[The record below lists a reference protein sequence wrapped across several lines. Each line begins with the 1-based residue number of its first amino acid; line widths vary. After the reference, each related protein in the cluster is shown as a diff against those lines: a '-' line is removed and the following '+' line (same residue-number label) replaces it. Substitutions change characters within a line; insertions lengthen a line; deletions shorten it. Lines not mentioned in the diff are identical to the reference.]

1 MTTNNPQPNNVDR
14 PDVEMQEDTR
24 SETATGSNRLRK
36 ALSRPVSALVA
47 ACVGV
52 ACLLVG
58 VFATA
63 PIAYTRGTRSA
74 AVSKVSEE
82 TAKADKEYRKY
93 KKLAEDQ
100 KADYKQ
106 ASQTIASADNIKNG
120 IEDLKSK
127 HDDLQKQVDDAK
139 QQLETL
145 TGQVEQARRNSVS
158 SGVWQVGKDIEAGT
172 YRATNPVG
180 DDCYWE
186 IKAGD
191 SIVQNDIPGGGY
203 PEVTVS
209 DGQQLKIYSCG
220 TFAKQ

>member
-1 MTTNNPQPNNVDR
+1 MADNT
-14 PDVEMQEDTR
+14 
-24 SETATGSNRLRK
+24 NRLRK

-47 ACVGV
+47 ACVAL

-74 AVSKVSEE
+74 AVSKVAEE

-93 KKLAEDQ
+93 RKLAEDQ
-100 KADYKQ
+100 KADYEQ

-127 HDDLQKQVDDAK
+127 HDGLQKQVDDARK
-139 QQLETL
+139 QLETL
-145 TGQVEQARRNSVS
+145 TGQVEQAKRNSVS
-158 SGVWQVGKDIEAGT
+158 AGVWQVGKDIEAGT
-172 YRATNPVG
+172 YRATSPVG

-186 IKAGD
+186 VKVGD

-203 PEVTVS
+203 PEVTVT

>member
-1 MTTNNPQPNNVDR
+1 MIENNNPSNVDK
-14 PDVEMQEDTR
+14 PDVEVQEATR
-24 SETATGSNRLRK
+24 SENATGPNRLRK

-47 ACVGV
+47 ACVAL

-63 PIAYTRGTRSA
+63 PIAYTRGMRSA
-74 AVSKVSEE
+74 AVSKVAEE

-93 KKLAEDQ
+93 RKLAEDQ

-127 HDDLQKQVDDAK
+127 HDDLQKQVDDARK
-139 QQLETL
+139 QLETL
-145 TGQVEQARRNSVS
+145 TGQVEQAKRNSVS
-158 SGVWQVGKDIEAGT
+158 AGVWQVGKDIEAGT
-172 YRATNPVG
+172 YRATSPVG

-186 IKAGD
+186 VKAGD

-203 PEVTVS
+203 PEVTVT

>member
-1 MTTNNPQPNNVDR
+1 MIENHNPNNVDK
-14 PDVEMQEDTR
+14 PDVEMQEATR
-24 SETATGSNRLRK
+24 SKLSRLRK
-36 ALSRPVSALVA
+36 VLSRPVSALVT
-47 ACVGV
+47 ACVAL

-74 AVSKVSEE
+74 AVSKVAEE

-100 KADYKQ
+100 KSDYKR
-106 ASQTIASADNIKNG
+106 AYQTIASADNIKNG

-139 QQLETL
+139 KQLETL
-145 TGQVEQARRNSVS
+145 TGQVEQAKRNSVS
-158 SGVWQVGKDIEAGT
+158 AGVWQVGKDIEAGT
-172 YRATNPVG
+172 YRATSPVG

-186 IKAGD
+186 VKSGGE
-191 SIVQNDIPGGGY
+191 IVQNDIPGGGY
-203 PEVTVS
+203 PEVTVT
-209 DGQQLKIYSCG
+209 DGQQLKISACG
-220 TFAKQ
+220 TFARQ

>member
-1 MTTNNPQPNNVDR
+1 
-14 PDVEMQEDTR
+14 MQEDTR
-24 SETATGSNRLRK
+24 SELNRLRK
-36 ALSRPVSALVA
+36 VLSRPVSALVA
-47 ACVGV
+47 ACV
-52 ACLLVG
+52 ALSCLLVG

-74 AVSKVSEE
+74 AVSKVAEE
-82 TAKADKEYRKY
+82 TAKADAEYQKY
-93 KKLAEDQ
+93 KRLAKEQKEDYE
-100 KADYKQ
+100 A
-106 ASQTIASADNIKNG
+106 ASQTIARADNIQNG
-120 IEDLKSK
+120 INDLQSK
-127 HDDLQKQVDDAK
+127 HDELQKQVDSAK

-158 SGVWQVGKDIEAGT
+158 SGVWQVGKDIDAGT
-172 YRATNPVG
+172 YRATSAVG

-186 IKAGD
+186 VKAGD

>member
-1 MTTNNPQPNNVDR
+1 MIENHNPSNVDK
-14 PDVEMQEDTR
+14 PDVEVQEVTH
-24 SETATGSNRLRK
+24 SEPNRLRK

-47 ACVGV
+47 ACVAL

-74 AVSKVSEE
+74 AVSKVAEE

-93 KKLAEDQ
+93 RKLAEDQ
-100 KADYKQ
+100 KADYEQ
-106 ASQTIASADNIKNG
+106 AYQTIASADNIKNG

-139 QQLETL
+139 KQLETL

-172 YRATNPVG
+172 YRATSPVG

-186 IKAGD
+186 VKAGD

-203 PEVTVS
+203 PEVTVT

>member
-1 MTTNNPQPNNVDR
+1 MADNT
-14 PDVEMQEDTR
+14 
-24 SETATGSNRLRK
+24 NRLRK

-172 YRATNPVG
+172 YRATSPVG

>member
-1 MTTNNPQPNNVDR
+1 MADNL
-14 PDVEMQEDTR
+14 
-24 SETATGSNRLRK
+24 NRLRK
-36 ALSRPVSALVA
+36 AFSRPVSALIA
-47 ACVGV
+47 ACVAV

-74 AVSKVSEE
+74 AVSKVAEE

-127 HDDLQKQVDDAK
+127 HDDLQKQVDDTRK
-139 QQLETL
+139 QLETL
-145 TGQVEQARRNSVS
+145 TGQVEQAKRNSVS
-158 SGVWQVGKDIEAGT
+158 AGVWQVGKDIEAGT
-172 YRATNPVG
+172 YRATSPVG

-186 IKAGD
+186 VKVGD

-220 TFAKQ
+220 TFARQ

>member
-24 SETATGSNRLRK
+24 SELNRLRK
-36 ALSRPVSALVA
+36 VLSRPVSALVA
-47 ACVGV
+47 ACVSL

-74 AVSKVSEE
+74 AVSKVAEE

-139 QQLETL
+139 KQLETL
-145 TGQVEQARRNSVS
+145 TGQVEQAKRNSVS
-158 SGVWQVGKDIEAGT
+158 AGVWQVGKDIEAGT
-172 YRATNPVG
+172 YRATSAVG

-186 IKAGD
+186 VKAGD

-203 PEVTVS
+203 PEVTVT

>member
-1 MTTNNPQPNNVDR
+1 MDNL
-14 PDVEMQEDTR
+14 
-24 SETATGSNRLRK
+24 NRLRK
-36 ALSRPVSALVA
+36 MLSRPVSALVS
-47 ACVGV
+47 ACVAL

-74 AVSKVSEE
+74 AVSKVAEE
-82 TAKADKEYRKY
+82 TAKADAEYQKY
-93 KKLAEDQ
+93 KRLAKKQKEDYE
-100 KADYKQ
+100 A

-158 SGVWQVGKDIEAGT
+158 SGVWQVGKDIDAGT
-172 YRATNPVG
+172 YRANDSVTDRCYWEVSVG
-180 DDCYWE
+180 DD
-186 IKAGD
+186 
-191 SIVQNDIPGGGY
+191 IVQNDMPGGGY
-203 PEVTVS
+203 PQVTVS
-209 DGQQLKIYSCG
+209 DGQQLKLQNCG
-220 TFAKQ
+220 TFTKQ

>member
-1 MTTNNPQPNNVDR
+1 MDNL
-14 PDVEMQEDTR
+14 
-24 SETATGSNRLRK
+24 NRLRK
-36 ALSRPVSALVA
+36 MLSRPVSALVA
-47 ACVGV
+47 ACVAL

-74 AVSKVSEE
+74 AVSKVAEE

-93 KKLAEDQ
+93 RKLAEDQ
-100 KADYKQ
+100 KADYEQ
-106 ASQTIASADNIKNG
+106 AYQTIASADNIKNG

-139 QQLETL
+139 KQLETL

-172 YRATNPVG
+172 YRATSPVG

-186 IKAGD
+186 VKAGD

-203 PEVTVS
+203 PEVTVT

>member
-1 MTTNNPQPNNVDR
+1 M
-14 PDVEMQEDTR
+14 
-24 SETATGSNRLRK
+24 
-36 ALSRPVSALVA
+36 SALVA
-47 ACVGV
+47 ACVAL

-74 AVSKVSEE
+74 AVSKVAEE
-82 TAKADKEYRKY
+82 TAKADAEYQKY
-93 KKLAEDQ
+93 KRLAKEQKEDYE
-100 KADYKQ
+100 A

-158 SGVWQVGKDIEAGT
+158 SGVWQIGKDIEAGT
-172 YRATNPVG
+172 YRATSPVG
-180 DDCYWE
+180 DYCYWE
-186 IKAGD
+186 ITAGD

-220 TFAKQ
+220 TFARQ

>member
-14 PDVEMQEDTR
+14 PDVEVQGDTR

-47 ACVGV
+47 ACVAV

-74 AVSKVSEE
+74 AVSKVAEE

-120 IEDLKSK
+120 INDLQSK
-127 HDDLQKQVDDAK
+127 HDDLQKQVDDARK
-139 QQLETL
+139 QLETL

-172 YRATNPVG
+172 YRATSPVG

-203 PEVTVS
+203 PQVTVS
-209 DGQQLKIYSCG
+209 DGQQFKLQNCG
-220 TFAKQ
+220 TFTKQ

>member
-1 MTTNNPQPNNVDR
+1 
-14 PDVEMQEDTR
+14 MQEDTR
-24 SETATGSNRLRK
+24 SELNRLRK
-36 ALSRPVSALVA
+36 VLSRPVSALVA
-47 ACVGV
+47 ACVAV

-74 AVSKVSEE
+74 AVSKVAEE
-82 TAKADKEYRKY
+82 TAKADAEYQKY
-93 KKLAEDQ
+93 KRLAKEQKEDYE
-100 KADYKQ
+100 A
-106 ASQTIASADNIKNG
+106 ASQTIARADNIQNG
-120 IEDLKSK
+120 INDLQSK
-127 HDDLQKQVDDAK
+127 HDELQKQVDSAK

-172 YRATNPVG
+172 YRATSPVG

-186 IKAGD
+186 VKAGD

-203 PEVTVS
+203 PEVTVTN
-209 DGQQLKIYSCG
+209 GQQLKIYSCG

>member
-1 MTTNNPQPNNVDR
+1 
-14 PDVEMQEDTR
+14 MQEDTR
-24 SETATGSNRLRK
+24 SELNRLRK
-36 ALSRPVSALVA
+36 VLSRPVSALVA
-47 ACVGV
+47 ACAAL

-74 AVSKVSEE
+74 AVFKVAEE
-82 TAKADKEYRKY
+82 TAKADAEYQKY
-93 KKLAEDQ
+93 KRLAKEQKEDYE
-100 KADYKQ
+100 A
-106 ASQTIASADNIKNG
+106 ASQTIARADNIQNG
-120 IEDLKSK
+120 INDLQSK
-127 HDDLQKQVDDAK
+127 HDELQKQVDSAK

-172 YRATNPVG
+172 YRATSPVG

-186 IKAGD
+186 VKAGD

-203 PEVTVS
+203 PEVTVTN
-209 DGQQLKIYSCG
+209 GQQLKIYSCG

>member
-1 MTTNNPQPNNVDR
+1 MDNL
-14 PDVEMQEDTR
+14 
-24 SETATGSNRLRK
+24 NRLRK
-36 ALSRPVSALVA
+36 AFSRPVSALIA
-47 ACVGV
+47 ACVAV

-58 VFATA
+58 VFAAA

-74 AVSKVSEE
+74 AVSKVAEE

-127 HDDLQKQVDDAK
+127 HDDLQKQVDDARK
-139 QQLETL
+139 QLETL
-145 TGQVEQARRNSVS
+145 TGQVEQAKRNSVS
-158 SGVWQVGKDIEAGT
+158 AGVWQVGKDIEAGT
-172 YRATNPVG
+172 YRATSAVG

-186 IKAGD
+186 VKAGD

>member
-1 MTTNNPQPNNVDR
+1 MIENHNPNNVDK
-14 PDVEMQEDTR
+14 PDVEVQEATH
-24 SETATGSNRLRK
+24 SETATGLNRLRK
-36 ALSRPVSALVA
+36 ALSHPVSALVA
-47 ACVGV
+47 VCAAL

-58 VFATA
+58 IFATA

-74 AVSKVSEE
+74 AVSKVAEE

-93 KKLAEDQ
+93 RKLAEDQ
-100 KADYKQ
+100 KADYEQ
-106 ASQTIASADNIKNG
+106 AYQTIASADNLKNG

-139 QQLETL
+139 KQLETL
-145 TGQVEQARRNSVS
+145 TGQVEQAKRNSVS
-158 SGVWQVGKDIEAGT
+158 AGVWQVGKDIDAGT
-172 YRATNPVG
+172 YRATSPVDG
-180 DDCYWE
+180 DCYWE